1 VHLLIVVACHALA
14 IGAGREHSEHVA
26 VLGLLQ
32 RYCIRFLLA
41 ASSRCSQAYAWLQR
55 ESV

>member
-1 VHLLIVVACHALA
+1 
-14 IGAGREHSEHVA
+14 
-26 VLGLLQ
+26 LQ

-41 ASSRCSQAYAWLQR
+41 ASSRCNQAYAWLQR